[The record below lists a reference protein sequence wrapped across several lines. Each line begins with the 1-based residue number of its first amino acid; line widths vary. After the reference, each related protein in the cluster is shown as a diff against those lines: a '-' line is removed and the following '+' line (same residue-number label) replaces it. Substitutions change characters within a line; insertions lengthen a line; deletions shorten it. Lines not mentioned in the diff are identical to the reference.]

1 MGKKD
6 TASSVRAVMQVYLR
20 KDIEAPLYRHHKLIV
35 LVKLTKF
42 TWNCLPRVSTNG
54 QSYGNTL

>member
-1 MGKKD
+1 
-6 TASSVRAVMQVYLR
+6 MQVYLR
-20 KDIEAPLYRHHKLIV
+20 KDIEAPLYMHHKLIV

-42 TWNCLPRVSTNG
+42 TWNCLPRVLTNG